1 MQEVK
6 KMLFIAVMAVIAA
19 SAVAPAHAQVEKR
32 MSVSVPFDFALG
44 KATLRNG
51 QYKVEELPTGVV
63 AFTNLDGFARQ
74 FAVTSPGGQANG
86 HNGEPYLVFTRY
98 GSDTFLSS
106 VVFSATDSYA
116 LPKTNREKELIAKQG
131 SGNQVAMVIQPAQ

>member
-1 MQEVK
+1 
-6 KMLFIAVMAVIAA
+6 MLFIAVMAVIAA

-74 FAVTSPGGQANG
+74 FAMTSAGGQANG
-86 HNGEPYLVFTRY
+86 HNGEPVSRLHTLRQRYVFEQRCFFRNRQLRVAKDESREGTHREA
-98 GSDTFLSS
+98 GFGQPGGDGDSAGA
-106 VVFSATDSYA
+106 VVG
-116 LPKTNREKELIAKQG
+116 R
-131 SGNQVAMVIQPAQ
+131 